1 MVTVYRRRLNSCIE
15 SSSFGHCRL
24 TNDVVEGRWSVLQR
38 PSRSIVWLLPVEA
51 WARSQVDGVGVVFV
65 GDL

>member
-1 MVTVYRRRLNSCIE
+1 MVTVYRRSLNSCNE
-15 SSSFGHCRL
+15 SSSFGHRRL
-24 TNDVVEGRWSVLQR
+24 TNVVEGRWRVLQR